1 VGWKTR
7 GKVEVMGIGY
17 RRCWSAT
24 LIGYCKLTYDVN
36 MRKNIFHVVLC
47 FLQTKKQVYGAAAF
61 FVALAFFILL
71 FTPASI
77 EVEKHKK
84 YMQN

>member
-1 VGWKTR
+1 MGWKTR
-7 GKVEVMGIGY
+7 GKVEVTGIAY

-24 LIGYCKLTYDVN
+24 LIGYFKLTYDVN
-36 MRKNIFHVVLC
+36 MRKNIFVIC

-77 EVEKHKK
+77 EVEKH
-84 YMQN
+84 